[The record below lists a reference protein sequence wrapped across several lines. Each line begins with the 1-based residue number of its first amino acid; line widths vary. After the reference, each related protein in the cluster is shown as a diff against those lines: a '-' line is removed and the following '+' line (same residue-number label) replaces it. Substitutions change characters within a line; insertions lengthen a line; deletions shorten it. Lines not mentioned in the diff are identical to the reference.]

1 MCSVLGNKLPFAG
14 SQNKPKC
21 KQYSDRYEIMAHLF
35 IDNSCSDRRT
45 PRNDKGNL
53 NNASDHN
60 QKHFK
65 NWVINFSMKRTGI
78 ICDYKQN
85 SDTNCVQYCLFAYFF
100 PLRSPRFFL
109 KNALYFRTN
118 SVRIQKLILYYIIK
132 ARRSLVRCDSTD

>member
-14 SQNKPKC
+14 SQDKPKC
-21 KQYSDRYEIMAHLF
+21 KQYSHCYEIMSHLF
-35 IDNSCSDRRT
+35 IDNSCSERRT

-65 NWVINFSMKRTGI
+65 DRFIYLGMERTGI

-85 SDTNCVQYCLFAYFF
+85 SDTNCV
-100 PLRSPRFFL
+100 
-109 KNALYFRTN
+109 
-118 SVRIQKLILYYIIK
+118 
-132 ARRSLVRCDSTD
+132 